1 MLGSRTRCAAGA
13 FTIALFTAACGGDS
27 SSAGTMGSGGAGGG
41 GAKQSLYDK
50 YGGEAT
56 VKKVVGQA
64 VAGLTSDPKTSPFF
78 TVVGMKGHDSGAD
91 LTGCLELFFT
101 YALGGPA
108 KYPGKLSDGFE
119 CRDMR
124 AAHAGLGITSEA
136 FDEFVMDLGA
146 VLKSDGV
153 ADDDIATV
161 AGALTGMKS
170 DVVTK

>member
-1 MLGSRTRCAAGA
+1 MFGFGTRRVASAGA
-13 FTIALFTAACGGDS
+13 IAFALWTAACGGDGS
-27 SSAGTMGSGGAGGG
+27 TGTMGSGGGGG
-41 GAKQSLYDK
+41 GKPQSLYDK

-64 VAGLTSDPKTSPFF
+64 VTGLTSDPKTAPFF
-78 TVVGMKGHDSGAD
+78 TVVGMKGHDSAAD

-108 KYPGKLSDGFE
+108 TYPGKLSDGFE

-153 ADDDIATV
+153 SDDDITTV